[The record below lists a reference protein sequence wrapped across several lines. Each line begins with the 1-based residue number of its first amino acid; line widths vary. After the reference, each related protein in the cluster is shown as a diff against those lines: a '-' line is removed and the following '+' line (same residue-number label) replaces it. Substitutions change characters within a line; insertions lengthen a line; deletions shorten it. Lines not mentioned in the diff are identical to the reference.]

1 MSSSV
6 EYLFDKATA
15 EQIYEHLMCCDAD
28 FVPAL
33 SSRVEIKDYANK
45 IVNKAIRFEAWLDNT
60 MVGLVAAYCND
71 QEGKIAYITSASVLR
86 AWTGN
91 GIAMRMIN
99 QCIEHVKELGMVQI
113 NLQVASENTPAIRL
127 YEKSG
132 FTAGKANVPFV
143 SMSLYLKNGEMHEQQ
158 A

>member
-1 MSSSV
+1 MSSSI
-6 EYLFDKATA
+6 EYLLNKATVA
-15 EQIYEHLMCCDAD
+15 EICEHLMCCDVD
-28 FVPAL
+28 FVPTW

-45 IVNKAIRFEAWLDNT
+45 IVNNATRFEAWMGNT
-60 MVGLVAAYCND
+60 LVGLVAAYCND
-71 QEGKIAYITSASVLR
+71 QESKIAYITSASVLR

-113 NLQVASENTPAIRL
+113 NLQVAGENTPAIRL

-132 FTAGKANVPFV
+132 FTAGKANAPFV
-143 SMSLYLKNGEMHEQQ
+143 SMSLYLKNGEVHEQ
-158 A
+158 